1 MAGGAAEMTAP
12 GTARTAFPSNR
23 ARTAAGLNRRMVDTT
38 TAGRRPSTRL
48 DLRMPAVVAL
58 CAAGY
63 AVSLAAVVNLQAI
76 RDPAF
81 TDTFVSQPGPA
92 SVAAAAPPLQ
102 AVGSDTPTSTEVLA
116 NDITALESQAQSVAA
131 QAGALAGPG
140 SLGNSQFSL
149 GAPRTHGSTGASG
162 QN

>member
-1 MAGGAAEMTAP
+1 
-12 GTARTAFPSNR
+12 
-23 ARTAAGLNRRMVDTT
+23 
-38 TAGRRPSTRL
+38 
-48 DLRMPAVVAL
+48 MPAVVAL

-63 AVSLAAVVNLQAI
+63 AFSLAAVVHLQSI

-81 TDTFVSQPGPA
+81 TDTFVAQPGPV
-92 SVAAAAPPLQ
+92 SVAASPPPPV
-102 AVGSDTPTSTEVLA
+102 VGSDTPTSTEALA
-116 NDITALESQAQSVAA
+116 NDITALESQAQSVTG
-131 QAGALAGPG
+131 QARALPGTG

>member
-1 MAGGAAEMTAP
+1 
-12 GTARTAFPSNR
+12 
-23 ARTAAGLNRRMVDTT
+23 
-38 TAGRRPSTRL
+38 
-48 DLRMPAVVAL
+48 MPAVVAL

-81 TDTFVSQPGPA
+81 TDTFVSQPGPV
-92 SVAAAAPPLQ
+92 SAAMSPPPQ

-131 QAGALAGPG
+131 QAGALAGTG